1 MSRAAPTSTSAPS
14 RKPVNLS
21 IDAQLLREA
30 RAHGIN
36 LSAFLER
43 ALAAELKQLRRLRWL
58 ADNCA
63 ATDAYNADLRR
74 YGAFRNRIPLPGR

>member
-1 MSRAAPTSTSAPS
+1 MSRAVPTSTSTPS

-21 IDAQLLREA
+21 VDAQLIGEA
-30 RAHGIN
+30 RTHGIN
-36 LSAFLER
+36 LSSFLEQ

-74 YGAFRNRIPLPGR
+74 HGAFRNRIPLPGR

>member
-1 MSRAAPTSTSAPS
+1 MSGAAPTSTSAPS

-36 LSAFLER
+36 VSAFLEQ

-58 ADNCA
+58 AENGA
-63 ATDAYNADLRR
+63 ATNAYNEDVRR
-74 YGAFRNRIPLPGR
+74 HSAFRSRIQLPGR